1 MDHIRRGMPDSGLEL
16 DKSLRK
22 YHRFCHKFHVV
33 DGVLL
38 YRDPIVVPVN
48 QGPDR
53 NPRQSPWV
61 LGMAGWINET
71 VFWPGIIADLIKT
84 RGGFMTCVRE
94 APSQPAVFPVSMP
107 SPDYPFQMIV
117 ADYFSLHGHNFLVI
131 V

>member
-1 MDHIRRGMPDSGLEL
+1 MPDSGLEL

-22 YHRFCHKFHVV
+22 YHRFRHKFHVV
-33 DGVLL
+33 DGVLW
-38 YRDPIVVPVN
+38 YRVPIVVPVN

-53 NPRQSPWV
+53 NPRRSPWV
-61 LGMAGWINET
+61 LGMAGRIDET
-71 VFWPGIIADLIKT
+71 VFWPGIIPDIIKT
-84 RGGFMTCVRE
+84 RGGCMTCVRE
-94 APSQPAVFPVSMP
+94 APSQPAGFPVSTP